1 MSAQE
6 VVIWKLVD
14 MALNAVA
21 VGLERQAVIER
32 VKVLETEGKSP
43 DEIADAIKAMRD
55 EALAKLG

>member
-1 MSAQE
+1 MNE
-6 VVIWKLVD
+6 VVLWRLVD

-32 VKVLETEGKSP
+32 VKALETEGKSP
-43 DEIADAIKAMRD
+43 DEIADAIRAMRD